1 MEKTHR
7 VKELSIKALAV
18 FGLLALMALGSFAT
32 ITALTYV
39 PNVYRYLSGTVSL
52 SSIFK
57 PAESLLVTTESYS
70 VDSGDVATLA
80 FTHRG
85 KKTDGSYTLFYPC
98 VDGVHITASSTQ
110 GVEQVYCNT
119 PFHFV
124 NTDNTLPITLFSAN
138 TRYTDVPVSIQF
150 TPNGEKEF
158 TLQNAANFTITNT
171 SKDSGN
177 FVITPATTTETQTA
191 ETPASASQPTRTT
204 PVSSTPP
211 APTTRPTQTA
221 GTPTQQNYTIP
232 VNGGVAGTGTV
243 SNPNGKADL
252 RPTILQIGFINRLTN
267 AFTPITATSS
277 TSTPEIR
284 RSERVAVRFE
294 VENLGNKASGSWQFN
309 AILPTIPPHT
319 FNSDSQPSLN
329 PGDKIEFTL
338 GFDQTMEGND
348 TITVKVDGPNQILES
363 DENNNTAAT
372 TFKAI

>member
-1 MEKTHR
+1 MEKTHKF
-7 VKELSIKALAV
+7 KELSIKALAV

-39 PNVYRYLSGTVSL
+39 PNAYRFLSGAVSL

-57 PAESLLVTTESYS
+57 PAEELSVTAESYS
-70 VDSGDVATLA
+70 VNSGDPVTLS

-85 KKTDGSYTLFYPC
+85 KKVDGSYTLFYPC
-98 VDGVHITASSTQ
+98 VDGVSITASTTQ
-110 GVEQVYCNT
+110 GMEQVYCNT
-119 PFHFV
+119 AFHFV
-124 NTDNTLPITLFSAN
+124 NTDNTLPLKLSSTN
-138 TRYTDVPVSIQF
+138 TRYTDVAVSVEF
-150 TPNGEKEF
+150 TPNGEKDA
-158 TLQNAANFTITNT
+158 TLQNAANFTITNA

-177 FVITPATTTETQTA
+177 FVITPATTTETEIAVKPTPTPVKPTHVSSP
-191 ETPASASQPTRTT
+191 TPAPVTHSTT
-204 PVSSTPP
+204 PV
-211 APTTRPTQTA
+211 A

-232 VNGGVAGTGTV
+232 VNGGVSSNAST

-252 RPTILQIGFINRLTN
+252 RPTILEIGYINRLTN
-267 AFTPITATSS
+267 TFTAVTATSS
-277 TSTPEIR
+277 TSTPEIH

-338 GFDQTMEGND
+338 GFDQTMEGTD
-348 TITVKVDGPNQILES
+348 TITIKVDGPNQIIES
-363 DENNNTAAT
+363 NEDNNTAAT
-372 TFKAI
+372 TFRGI